1 MKLIENQSLKNLNTF
16 GVDVKAKYFAEV
28 ESEIE
33 LFELL
38 NSSYFKENKYLIL
51 GAGSNV
57 LFLNDYDGLIIKITD
72 TILNVIDET
81 PTEVIIEC
89 KAGAIWDDVVKF
101 SVDNNFYGIENLSL
115 IPGTIGAAPIQ
126 NIGAY
131 GAELSNVLLDVQGIS
146 TSSLNQQELQVSDC
160 KLSYRNS
167 IFKNELRNSFII
179 TSVKLR
185 LSKTPKVNINYRDLK
200 EKFNFRSFDNIS
212 LQEIRDAVI
221 NIRKN
226 KLPDT
231 QNLGNAGSFFKN
243 PTINKNHLLKLN
255 DKNKDLVFFKLDED
269 TFKIPAG
276 WLIEKCGFK
285 GKRIGNVGSY
295 EKQAL
300 IIVNFGNASGREIQN
315 FSDQIISLVDKQ
327 FGIILEP
334 EVNFIS

>member
-28 ESEIE
+28 ESESE

-38 NSSYFKENKYLIL
+38 NSSYFKKNKYLIL

>member
-28 ESEIE
+28 ESESE